1 MKTPKNGEWV
11 LSVFMYPERDR
22 SRAYPTPFSF
32 FARLFRGWIYT
43 LTGVSPALF
52 MKSMRVMEVTA

>member
-1 MKTPKNGEWV
+1 
-11 LSVFMYPERDR
+11 MYPERDR
-22 SRAYPTPFSF
+22 SRAYPTPFPS

-43 LTGVSPALF
+43 LKGVSPALF